1 MIFWIVSIGI
11 LLAGLVAATVLQNL
25 LASARVRLEGA
36 FSQIDVQLQ
45 RRHDLVP
52 RLVETVR
59 AAMAHERETLERVV
73 QARSRAARSLA
84 AATAEQP
91 GALAA
96 DERSLGEAVGT
107 LIARLEAYPE
117 LRSHEN
123 VLALQEELV
132 TTENRVAFA
141 RHAYNDAVVRLN
153 ELRVTLPTN
162 LMASLLRVPEG
173 VLLEWPDEAIAAPPE
188 IGFGDAG
195 TVAEGEATS

>member
-11 LLAGLVAATVLQNL
+11 LLAGLVAATVLQNR

-188 IGFGDAG
+188 IGFGDAE